1 MQFTNNLSI
10 IEKDEEEGWA
20 PEMLAKKIGKIVEC
34 KKTKQIYVT
43 ALLDQILAVV

>member
-10 IEKDEEEGWA
+10 IENDEEEGWA

-34 KKTKQIYVT
+34 KNKTTICYRFT
-43 ALLDQILAVV
+43 